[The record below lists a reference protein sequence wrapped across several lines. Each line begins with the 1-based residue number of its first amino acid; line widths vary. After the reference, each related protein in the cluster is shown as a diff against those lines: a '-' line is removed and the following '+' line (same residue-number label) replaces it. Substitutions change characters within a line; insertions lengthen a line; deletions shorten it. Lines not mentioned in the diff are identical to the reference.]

1 MHYSKIFLT
10 CLLGLF
16 FTVETMAE
24 TSIKGDANSDG
35 AVDVVDVMLI
45 VNYILNKNDDMAF
58 SFNNADINGDN
69 AVDVTDVMLCVN
81 IILHKAKDED
91 NTPPTNGDDAIPGY
105 PVLAPK
111 PVK

>member
-1 MHYSKIFLT
+1 
-10 CLLGLF
+10 
-16 FTVETMAE
+16 MAE

-45 VNYILNKNDDMAF
+45 VNYILNKSDDMAF

-81 IILHKAKDED
+81 IILHKAEDED